1 MIGGASPTK
10 SAKRT
15 AVENLERMSK
25 VRESEKE
32 RRECGTFDGGTS
44 ILDSWSRPS
53 CEAVHDQS
61 LLRQQTN
68 QSRSERGSGPVVRWD
83 REGSV

>member
-1 MIGGASPTK
+1 MNL
-10 SAKRT
+10 RT
-15 AVENLERMSK
+15 ARFENQERMSK
-25 VRESEKE
+25 VRESEKV

-53 CEAVHDQS
+53 HETVHDHF

-68 QSRSERGSGPVVRWD
+68 PSVETREREWAYRKVGS
-83 REGSV
+83 